1 MEINLLFRENVAT
14 VEDWRKTLN
23 TVVPA
28 VVVLQTTTCWAFDT
42 EATGASY
49 ATRFVVDKRRRI
61 ILTNRQVLKPGMLRA
76 QFYTSICVVIFP
88 NSVLLLW
95 FIGPVVVEA
104 MFVNREEN
112 PVYPIYKD
120 PVFIHGNSG
129 A

>member
-28 VVVLQTTTCWAFDT
+28 AVLQTTTCWAFDT
-42 EATGASY
+42 EATDASY
-49 ATRFVVDKRRRI
+49 ATGFVVDKRRRI
-61 ILTNRQVLKPGMLRA
+61 ILTNCQVLKPGMLRA
-76 QFYTSICVVIFP
+76 QFFTSICVVIFP

-95 FIGPVVVEA
+95 FIGLVVVEA
-104 MFVNREEN
+104 MFVNREEI